1 MNINLQRIG
10 LILGKEWLE
19 IRQQKMLLLGML
31 FLPVLFTLLPLGVL
45 VGFAYIPASELQDLK
60 PMLEAVGSNP
70 ALRGL
75 TESELA
81 QALLGQPLSSLY
93 FLLPVILPSV
103 ISSYSVVGEKTNHTL
118 EPLLAT
124 PVSTLELLLAKILT
138 AFLPA
143 VGITW
148 LFGIIFIAGVR
159 FLTVSQRVFEAII
172 SPAWLILFLLCA
184 PLLAVITIAVTVA
197 VSSRAN
203 DPRSA
208 QESSTVVILPVI
220 AVLIG
225 QFSGLLVLS
234 PLFSL
239 GAALVLAL
247 LAAIA
252 IWFATRRFQ
261 RETILTRW
269 T

>member
-1 MNINLQRIG
+1 MNINLQRIR
-10 LILGKEWLE
+10 LILGKEWME
-19 IRQQKMLLLGML
+19 IRQQKMLLLGMF
-31 FLPVLFTLLPLGVL
+31 FLPVLFTVLPLALL
-45 VGFAYIPASELQDLK
+45 VGLAYLPARELQDLK
-60 PMLEAVGSNP
+60 PMLEATGLNSP
-70 ALRGL
+70 LRGL
-75 TESELA
+75 AETEVA

-124 PVSTLELLLAKILT
+124 PVTTLELLLAKILT
-138 AFLPA
+138 ALIPA
-143 VGITW
+143 IGITW
-148 LFGIIFIAGVR
+148 FFGLIFIAGVR
-159 FLTVSQRVFEAII
+159 VLTMSERVFEAII

-184 PLLAVITIAVTVA
+184 PLLALITIAVTVA
-197 VSSRAN
+197 VSSRAT

-208 QESSTVVILPVI
+208 QESSSVVILPVI

-239 GAALVLAL
+239 AAALVLAL
-247 LAAIA
+247 IATIA